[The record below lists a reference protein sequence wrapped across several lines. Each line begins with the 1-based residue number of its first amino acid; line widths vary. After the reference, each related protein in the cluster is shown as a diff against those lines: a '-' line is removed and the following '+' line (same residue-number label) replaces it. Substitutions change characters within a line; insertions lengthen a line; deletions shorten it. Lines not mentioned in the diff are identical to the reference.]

1 MFCDPPSFPSNF
13 VEFPRSAI
21 EQSIPQRLDKIV
33 DLYPHHLAVKT
44 KHLELSYADL
54 NQAANRLARAVLTRS
69 SRQGAVAILLEHD
82 AAAILA
88 IFAVLKAAKYFLPL
102 DASLPKSRLRYMLD
116 DSEAEILITNNQFYS
131 FARSELA
138 ANTQVINMDT
148 LDATFGTG
156 NLDLAIA
163 PEDLSCVLYT
173 SGTTGQP
180 KGVLHTHQNELHNVR
195 HHTNSLHLGPE
206 DRFTLLGSYSTGQG
220 MQDLYCALLN
230 GAILFPWSLKVEG
243 LSHLADWLISER
255 ITVYHSA
262 ATVFRHFVRIL
273 SGKEQFPFLRIV
285 RLGSE
290 QVYWKDVNLFK
301 KHFSNQCIFVN
312 ALSSSETKTIRQYV
326 LDRESPLGHVI
337 PVGYPVN
344 DMDVCIL
351 DESRSELPFNESGEI
366 AVRSKYLSPGYVRN
380 PELTSAKYLFDPNDP
395 EKRLFLTGEWGRLSS
410 DGCLH
415 HLGRKDAQVKIRG
428 YRVETSE
435 TELALISHPAVDQ
448 ALVTSRENKKGDKYL
463 VAYIVPTCGASPTV
477 SDLRE
482 FLTAK
487 IPHYMEPSA
496 YVFLDSLPLTPNGK
510 IDGAALPEPAR
521 VRPPV
526 LGPFVAPIHPSH
538 KRLAGLWADVL
549 DIVEMGIDDNFFDL
563 GGNSILAMQVAAR
576 IERDFNIDLPLRRVF
591 EFPTVRLLSRELSRV
606 GAKTRKTAISRVQ
619 SVTDSQKFPLS
630 WFQQRLWFLNQ
641 WAPGQPLYTICR
653 GHKLAGAI
661 ESKRLERSLNL
672 VIARHDI
679 LRTTFQILDDHPT
692 QTVAPLQSLHL
703 DFVDLQDRPEPDR
716 QAESLRLTNE
726 TARQL
731 FDLSV
736 GPLLTARLIKL
747 AHEEHLFFLTVHQ
760 IICDGWSMNILLH
773 ELWTFYQASAT
784 SQILALPDPTVQYA
798 DFTLWQRRFLS
809 DQFLQP
815 QLEYWKKILWGQ
827 LPVLELP
834 TDRPRAHRQT
844 FRGERRSFVLSESR
858 TEALGELSRRND
870 VTLFMTL
877 MTAYTI
883 LLYRYSGQDDLIVGF
898 PIANRNWA
906 DTAGVI
912 GFFVNT
918 LVLRADLSGNP
929 TFTEHLAK
937 VREACVGA
945 YANQDVPFERL
956 VKELEPERD
965 IARNP
970 IFQTLFTFQS
980 IPSMDFLPQSLRMEP
995 VEVDS
1000 TTSKFDLTLSIVER
1014 DKQLFGSW
1022 EYSTDLFDASTIE
1035 RLAGHF
1041 EVLIDSILRHPEHPI
1056 SALLFFRDEE
1066 RQRILVSWNETE
1078 ASYPKDCG
1086 IPELFVAQAQR
1097 TPDGIALEFGGES
1110 LALSGSRLQVKS
1122 PRPLSS

>member
-1 MFCDPPSFPSNF
+1 M
-13 VEFPRSAI
+13 
-21 EQSIPQRLDKIV
+21 
-33 DLYPHHLAVKT
+33 
-44 KHLELSYADL
+44 
-54 NQAANRLARAVLTRS
+54 
-69 SRQGAVAILLEHD
+69 
-82 AAAILA
+82 
-88 IFAVLKAAKYFLPL
+88 
-102 DASLPKSRLRYMLD
+102 
-116 DSEAEILITNNQFYS
+116 
-131 FARSELA
+131 
-138 ANTQVINMDT
+138 
-148 LDATFGTG
+148 
-156 NLDLAIA
+156 
-163 PEDLSCVLYT
+163 
-173 SGTTGQP
+173 SG
-180 KGVLHTHQNELHNVR
+180 
-195 HHTNSLHLGPE
+195 
-206 DRFTLLGSYSTGQG
+206 
-220 MQDLYCALLN
+220 
-230 GAILFPWSLKVEG
+230 
-243 LSHLADWLISER
+243 
-255 ITVYHSA
+255 
-262 ATVFRHFVRIL
+262 
-273 SGKEQFPFLRIV
+273 
-285 RLGSE
+285 
-290 QVYWKDVNLFK
+290 
-301 KHFSNQCIFVN
+301 
-312 ALSSSETKTIRQYV
+312 
-326 LDRESPLGHVI
+326 
-337 PVGYPVN
+337 
-344 DMDVCIL
+344 IL

-366 AVRSKYLSPGYVRN
+366 AVRSKYLSPGYVRK

-606 GAKTRKTAISRVQ
+606 GAPVASTAISRVQ

-692 QTVAPLQSLHL
+692 QTVGPSQSLHL

-731 FDLSV
+731 FDLRV

-784 SQILALPDPTVQYA
+784 SQILALPDPTVQYTH
-798 DFTLWQRRFLS
+798 FTLWQRRFLS
-809 DQFLQP
+809 DEFLQP

-844 FRGERRSFVLSESR
+844 FVASDGRLFCQNH
-858 TEALGELSRRND
+858 ELKPS
-870 VTLFMTL
+870 
-877 MTAYTI
+877 
-883 LLYRYSGQDDLIVGF
+883 
-898 PIANRNWA
+898 AN
-906 DTAGVI
+906 
-912 GFFVNT
+912 
-918 LVLRADLSGNP
+918 
-929 TFTEHLAK
+929 
-937 VREACVGA
+937 
-945 YANQDVPFERL
+945 
-956 VKELEPERD
+956 
-965 IARNP
+965 
-970 IFQTLFTFQS
+970 
-980 IPSMDFLPQSLRMEP
+980 
-995 VEVDS
+995 
-1000 TTSKFDLTLSIVER
+1000 
-1014 DKQLFGSW
+1014 
-1022 EYSTDLFDASTIE
+1022 
-1035 RLAGHF
+1035 
-1041 EVLIDSILRHPEHPI
+1041 
-1056 SALLFFRDEE
+1056 
-1066 RQRILVSWNETE
+1066 
-1078 ASYPKDCG
+1078 
-1086 IPELFVAQAQR
+1086 
-1097 TPDGIALEFGGES
+1097 
-1110 LALSGSRLQVKS
+1110 
-1122 PRPLSS
+1122 